1 MNGNMSATKNYYFE
15 EINSRETVED
25 YDYQY
30 QMYCNSEIWK
40 DIPGYDSMYQVSNLG
55 RVKSLKFGKE
65 KILRQSVDR
74 LGYHCLQF
82 CHNKTKKKFNIH
94 QLVAMVFLNHKSDGT
109 LNIVVDH
116 INGNKSDNSLENLQ
130 LITQRHNTS
139 KDRKNGSS
147 QYVGVCYHKK
157 YNKFNASIMIN
168 RKFIH
173 LGYFEND
180 ADASQ
185 IYQLALINI
194 DNYKN
199 PKEFR
204 EFLRTIK

>member
-1 MNGNMSATKNYYFE
+1 MSATKNYYFE
-15 EINSRETVED
+15 EINSRENIDD

-30 QMYCNSEIWK
+30 EIYSNSEIWR
-40 DIPGYDSMYQVSNLG
+40 DIPNYDGMYQVSNKG

-65 KILRQSVDR
+65 RILRQSVDR

-82 CHNKTKKKFNIH
+82 CHNKIKKKFNIH

-109 LNIVVDH
+109 LNLVVDH
-116 INGNKSDNSLENLQ
+116 INGDKSNNSVENLQ
-130 LITQRHNTS
+130 LTTQRHNTS

-147 QYVGVCYHKK
+147 SFTGVSWHKL
-157 YNKFNASIMIN
+157 YNKFISSIYIN
-168 RKFIH
+168 NKFVH

-180 ADASQ
+180 ADAGE

-204 EFLRTIK
+204 EFLRTINQT